1 MNISAQYLTNVLK
14 EIMYVHGGDSMSNQ
28 KEENF
33 KRLAENR
40 TNKIIDMLHLL
51 GNLSNTSNYSYS
63 EEQVKT
69 IFSAIEQE
77 LEIQRNTF
85 VTKQATKKKFRL

>member
-1 MNISAQYLTNVLK
+1 MKT
-14 EIMYVHGGDSMSNQ
+14 Q

-51 GNLSNTSNYSYS
+51 GNLSNKSNYSYS
-63 EEQVKT
+63 EEQVES

-77 LEIQRNTF
+77 LKIQKSRFAAKQEIKR
-85 VTKQATKKKFRL
+85 KFRL

>member
-1 MNISAQYLTNVLK
+1 
-14 EIMYVHGGDSMSNQ
+14 MYVHGGDSMSNQ
-28 KEENF
+28 KKKTF

-77 LEIQRNTF
+77 LEIQRNRF
-85 VTKQATKKKFRL
+85 VTKQATKKNLDCRGGI

>member
-1 MNISAQYLTNVLK
+1 MILYAY
-14 EIMYVHGGDSMSNQ
+14 GGGRMSTQ

-33 KRLAENR
+33 KRLAEKR

-51 GNLSNTSNYSYS
+51 GNLSNTANYSYS
-63 EEQVKT
+63 KEQVAA

-77 LEIQRNTF
+77 IKEQKKRF
-85 VTKQATKKKFRL
+85 VIKQETKKKFRL

>member
-1 MNISAQYLTNVLK
+1 
-14 EIMYVHGGDSMSNQ
+14 MSTQ

-40 TNKIIDMLHLL
+40 TNKIIGMLHLL

-63 EEQVKT
+63 EEQVEA
-69 IFSAIEQE
+69 IFAAIEQE
-77 LEIQRNTF
+77 LNEQKNRF
-85 VTKQATKKKFRL
+85 VVKQETKKKFRL

>member
-1 MNISAQYLTNVLK
+1 M
-14 EIMYVHGGDSMSNQ
+14 IMYVHGGDSMSNQ

-69 IFSAIEQE
+69 IFSAIEHE
-77 LEIQRNTF
+77 LEIQRNRF

>member
-1 MNISAQYLTNVLK
+1 MIL
-14 EIMYVHGGDSMSNQ
+14 YVHGGGKMSTQ

-33 KRLAENR
+33 KRLAEKR

-63 EEQVKT
+63 EEQVEA
-69 IFSAIEQE
+69 IFAAIEQE
-77 LEIQRNTF
+77 LNEQKNRF
-85 VTKQATKKKFRL
+85 VVKQETKKKFRL

>member
-1 MNISAQYLTNVLK
+1 
-14 EIMYVHGGDSMSNQ
+14 MSTQ

-63 EEQVKT
+63 EEQVEA
-69 IFSAIEQE
+69 IFSALEQE
-77 LEIQRNTF
+77 LKVQKSRFTVKPE
-85 VTKQATKKKFRL
+85 TKKRFRL

>member
-1 MNISAQYLTNVLK
+1 
-14 EIMYVHGGDSMSNQ
+14 MYVHGGDSMSNQ

-40 TNKIIDMLHLL
+40 TNKIIDTL
-51 GNLSNTSNYSYS
+51 
-63 EEQVKT
+63 
-69 IFSAIEQE
+69 
-77 LEIQRNTF
+77 F

>member
-1 MNISAQYLTNVLK
+1 
-14 EIMYVHGGDSMSNQ
+14 MYVHGGDSMSNQ

-51 GNLSNTSNYSYS
+51 GNLS

-77 LEIQRNTF
+77 LEIQRNRF

>member
-1 MNISAQYLTNVLK
+1 
-14 EIMYVHGGDSMSNQ
+14 MSTQ

-51 GNLSNTSNYSYS
+51 GNLSNTSNYSYT
-63 EEQVKT
+63 EEEVKS

-77 LEIQRNTF
+77 LEVQKNRF
-85 VTKQATKKKFRL
+85 VIKQETRKKFRL

>member
-1 MNISAQYLTNVLK
+1 
-14 EIMYVHGGDSMSNQ
+14 MYVHGGDSMSNQ

-40 TNKIIDMLHLL
+40 TNKIIDMLRLL

-77 LEIQRNTF
+77 LEIQRNRF

>member
-1 MNISAQYLTNVLK
+1 M
-14 EIMYVHGGDSMSNQ
+14 IMYVHGGDSMSNQ

-63 EEQVKT
+63 EEQVKNN
-69 IFSAIEQE
+69 FFC
-77 LEIQRNTF
+77 N
-85 VTKQATKKKFRL
+85 